1 MPTPLKSTSK
11 AYHSRL
17 SYQPTITIKANFTP
31 RMGCCLT
38 NSIHFFTQRS
48 SRLTSPLFLN
58 TFHWSTSL
66 KYYFARS
73 WLWSIKETFYGKSI
87 LTNTV
92 FRNRDN
98 LETSWISVNLV
109 KDNDNNEKLTI
120 TIKPY
125 DAIGMWNVFSVISSV
140 GCVSLPQLAAFRF
153 LSWLWIDS
161 YWYIN
166 CCLAVRL

>member
-1 MPTPLKSTSK
+1 MPTPLKSTFK
-11 AYHSRL
+11 AYRSRL
-17 SYQPTITIKANFTP
+17 SYQPTTTIKAIFTP
-31 RMGCCLT
+31 RKGCCLT

-48 SRLTSPLFLN
+48 SSLTSPPFLN

-73 WLWSIKETFYGKSI
+73 WLWSIKETVYGKSI

-98 LETSWISVNLV
+98 LETSWISVNFV

-125 DAIGMWNVFSVISSV
+125 EAIGMWNVFSGHFLSWPHFVSSV
-140 GCVSLPQLAAFRF
+140 GRISLPQLAV
-153 LSWLWIDS
+153 
-161 YWYIN
+161 N
-166 CCLAVRL
+166 CQLLIY